1 MILGVVYGICRELYD
16 FFEDSEKT
24 SVIAS
29 GNAVQ
34 KNSVFGLVLKDVF
47 KKPVKISQ
55 QSEEAAMGAA
65 LFSAVSANILDG
77 IGDFKDFIKYREVQ
91 I

>member
-16 FFEDSEKT
+16 FFDGSEKV

-34 KNSVFGLVLKDVF
+34 KNSVFGLVLKDIF
-47 KKPVKISQ
+47 KRPVKISQ
-55 QSEEAAMGAA
+55 QSEEAAVGAA
-65 LFSAVSANILDG
+65 LFSAVSADILDG
-77 IGDFKDFIKYREVQ
+77 TDDFKDFIKYREV
-91 I
+91 